1 MHVKLKSIVSVGII
15 ILIVAVAIS
24 VFAYRNMNYDFFN
37 ENFLEKRGVKLGF
50 IENIATLDD
59 GSEIY
64 YLEGPNNGPKL
75 LLLHGQ
81 QVSSYDYAKVLP
93 GLSKEFH
100 VFALDYYG
108 HGHSSKNPD
117 KYNAVI
123 IGDDIGWFLKN
134 IIKEKAYIAGHS
146 SGALLAAY
154 VSAGEPD
161 LVIATVLEDGPFF
174 STLPGRA
181 EKTISWLGF
190 KNMHNYLNQNET
202 DSFMEYSLEND
213 YMQEVFNAKNPQAW
227 NILVKNPA
235 LNYLNRHPGRIPK
248 IWFYPPELG
257 INAIYA
263 MNANMQDGTSY
274 YDLRFGVTF
283 YDFSW
288 FEGFE
293 LEEILKNIKSPT
305 IVMHVAPNEITA
317 PGYYDQNGILLAAM
331 DETDAQKVVDL
342 ITNSKYVGG
351 FKSNHDIHADLPD
364 EYIEVLLDLKN
375 QIESDS
381 HAGNN

>member
-1 MHVKLKSIVSVGII
+1 
-15 ILIVAVAIS
+15 
-24 VFAYRNMNYDFFN
+24 
-37 ENFLEKRGVKLGF
+37 
-50 IENIATLDD
+50 
-59 GSEIY
+59 
-64 YLEGPNNGPKL
+64 
-75 LLLHGQ
+75 
-81 QVSSYDYAKVLP
+81 
-93 GLSKEFH
+93 
-100 VFALDYYG
+100 
-108 HGHSSKNPD
+108 
-117 KYNAVI
+117 VI

>member
-1 MHVKLKSIVSVGII
+1 MVSVGII

-59 GSEIY
+59 GSEFY

-123 IGDDIGWFLKN
+123 IGDNIGWFLKN

-154 VSAGEPD
+154 VSAREPD

-190 KNMHNYLNQNET
+190 KNMHDYLNQNET

-227 NILVKNPA
+227 NMLVKNPA

-257 INAIYA
+257 INSIYA
-263 MNANMQDGTSY
+263 MNANMQDGTSH

-342 ITNSKYVGG
+342 ITNSKYIGG

-375 QIESDS
+375 QIESNS
-381 HAGNN
+381 HPETD

>member
-1 MHVKLKSIVSVGII
+1 MHVKLKSIVSVGIV

-24 VFAYRNMNYDFFN
+24 VFAYRNINYDFFN

-154 VSAGEPD
+154 VSAREPD

-190 KNMHNYLNQNET
+190 KNMHDYLNQNET

-213 YMQEVFNAKNPQAW
+213 YMQEVFNVKNPQVW
-227 NILVKNPA
+227 NMLVKNPA

-257 INAIYA
+257 INSIYA
-263 MNANMQDGTSY
+263 MNANMQDGTSH

-342 ITNSKYVGG
+342 ITNSKYIGG